1 MAWKQLYGILP
12 FFVSSLLALSLAL
25 TYKLLKRRLSRRSPL
40 ASKQIGHVPGQQ
52 LVTRMSD
59 HQTDMNAGAGE
70 IDVPDGARTSIKLAL
85 IDDNG
90 PNGSYFYLDDVLPW

>member
-1 MAWKQLYGILP
+1 MGLDLDNSIYVK
-12 FFVSSLLALSLAL
+12 
-25 TYKLLKRRLSRRSPL
+25 
-40 ASKQIGHVPGQQ
+40 
-52 LVTRMSD
+52 
-59 HQTDMNAGAGE
+59 TDMNAGAGE